1 MLLHPS
7 AVEVV
12 ETNTCVVQARNALMS
27 HLRQSEPI
35 KTQSAQSTQN
45 LCSFHKKTCR
55 RLPATKCL
63 APCHLMPCLATVTVN
78 VVSLSCHDDFPSC
91 IIPAFINA
99 WGPFEDNGRLQ
110 GRFTTITIEGEID
123 GMWIGTVG
131 VNTSMVLCVVFA
143 TSIGD
148 FPIVC
153 VQHRSYAIVRVVV
166 VVRNANRSATAARRQ
181 RGDFEPCV
189 GHRDAKLAARCE
201 QETRCY
207 CLRQNSC
214 ECKRRF
220 ERTCKEELLQ
230 RYTG

>member
-1 MLLHPS
+1 VLLHPS

-99 WGPFEDNGRLQ
+99 WGPFEDNGGLQ
-110 GRFTTITIEGEID
+110 RIFTAITIECEID
-123 GMWIGTVG
+123 GMWIRTISA
-131 VNTSMVLCVVFA
+131 NTSMVLCVV
-143 TSIGD
+143 SVSLIRD
-148 FPIVC
+148 FPIAG
-153 VQHRSYAIVRVVV
+153 VQHRTYAIAQVVV
-166 VVRNANRSATAARRQ
+166 VVSNANRAATASRRKRYQ
-181 RGDFEPCV
+181 YELRI
-189 GHRDAKLAARCE
+189 GHRDGELGARYE

-207 CLRQNSC
+207 CSR
-214 ECKRRF
+214 
-220 ERTCKEELLQ
+220 
-230 RYTG
+230 